1 MDPSFAE
8 TLTNVNVGEALP
20 WQQIGLFLLDCSE
33 SAVLGFRV
41 QVATVIR
48 ISTFSAGFKSAAT
61 FKLTMPIMWSTAN
74 EQASHNLRMHGL
86 VTRR

>member
-48 ISTFSAGFKSAAT
+48 IQ
-61 FKLTMPIMWSTAN
+61 
-74 EQASHNLRMHGL
+74 ERCYVQAYHADH
-86 VTRR
+86 VEHCQ